1 MGKKIY
7 SSKKEKPEKIEQN
20 KIKDILG
27 LILYCIVVVAIM
39 FLVIKYVGQRTVVI
53 GDSMESTLQ
62 DGDNLITDKLT
73 YHFVDPKRYDIVVFP
88 FKDNTSQLLIKR
100 IMGMPGETVQII
112 DGKIHIN
119 GYELDEDYGNAVME
133 SAGLASEPITL
144 GNDEYFV
151 LGDNRNNSQDSRF
164 ESVGNIHRSDLIG
177 RAWVRIWP
185 LDGISL
191 LKHQ

>member
-7 SSKKEKPEKIEQN
+7 SDEKEKPEKIESN
-20 KIKDILG
+20 KIKDVLG
-27 LILYCIVVVAIM
+27 LVLYCVVVIAIM

-53 GDSMESTLQ
+53 GDSMETTLQ

-73 YHFVDPKRYDIVVFP
+73 YHFVEPKRFDIVVFP
-88 FKDNTSQLLIKR
+88 FKENKNQLLIKR
-100 IMGMPGETVQII
+100 IIGMPGETVQII
-112 DGKIHIN
+112 EGKVYIN
-119 GYELDEDYGNAVME
+119 GYELNENYGNAIIE

-144 GNDEYFV
+144 GEDEYFV
-151 LGDNRNNSQDSRF
+151 LGDNSQDSRF
-164 ESVGNIHRSDLIG
+164 ESVGNIKRSDLIG

-185 LDGISL
+185 LNEISL